1 MSRVSEYRGTLRGLA
16 EWDGYLLERS
26 GLPGPRA
33 NLELVQA
40 VADEGTLSQFR
51 DWLSSNAEFLALCG
65 GVGLGRLIADGQD
78 DLLAELRVAAGDRRW
93 RVREGVAMGLQ
104 RIGLRSMPRLMYAL
118 TDWAE
123 GTCLEKRAVVAG
135 LCEPAL
141 VRDPDAARS
150 VLDMLETITMSI
162 ADIPERKSDEFRALR
177 QTLAYGW
184 SVALVGNPD
193 AGKPLLEKW
202 LCSEDRDVAW
212 LARENLKKDR
222 LKRMDPS
229 WVERWAT
236 R

>member
-1 MSRVSEYRGTLRGLA
+1 
-16 EWDGYLLERS
+16 
-26 GLPGPRA
+26 
-33 NLELVQA
+33 
-40 VADEGTLSQFR
+40 
-51 DWLSSNAEFLALCG
+51 
-65 GVGLGRLIADGQD
+65 
-78 DLLAELRVAAGDRRW
+78 
-93 RVREGVAMGLQ
+93 
-104 RIGLRSMPRLMYAL
+104 
-118 TDWAE
+118 
-123 GTCLEKRAVVAG
+123 
-135 LCEPAL
+135 
-141 VRDPDAARS
+141 
-150 VLDMLETITMSI
+150 MLEAITMSI